1 MSTIILFKGGEKF
14 LSTEWIHFIDSGGQ
28 PEFHDLLPL
37 FIPNTSIVIFVIKLS
52 ESLHCKPK
60 VEYFG
65 SSGQSYLTHKEI
77 LEHSLKTFR
86 TSSGQTPR
94 ILVIGT
100 HKDCEPKL
108 EVEELKK
115 CLSHNKDSVVFFG
128 GRDKPFIS
136 INCMSK
142 GDKEM
147 DDAIDSIRQNILES
161 ARNDIENIPL
171 AWFGLEMELN
181 KEASKTKAKVLTI
194 KECKVVANK
203 FSFFINNSDQFDA
216 AFKHLIEQNI
226 FLHYPDI
233 LPDTVFCDPQV
244 LLDEVTDIVKHH
256 YMLQNSNHSRTG
268 AMIKFVDNGYIS
280 TAILTQ
286 INKNPDIEP
295 ELFLKLLSQLNIIS
309 AIDKNFY
316 LMPSLLSSAEN
327 PVQMV
332 ISIPNKTTYPPL
344 CITFGGGCAPN
355 GLFCSL
361 VAHLLHSKDWTLC
374 IKDDT
379 PSCCFHNCVA
389 FVYCGQTVV
398 TLMDLFSHFRVYVQ
412 TPETTCYHIKE
423 IVHTSIDKVH
433 KGSKLDC
440 ADAIICPSHPEKNH
454 LALWPNEFYQCTDEN
469 YISNRFPDEF
479 MCWKKPL
486 TGNDVNL

>member
-1 MSTIILFKGGEKF
+1 MF

-37 FIPNTSIVIFVIKLS
+37 FIPNTSIVIFVFKLS
-52 ESLHCKPK
+52 ESLHCNPK

-65 SSGQSYLTHKEI
+65 SSGHIGKPCISYLTHKEI
-77 LEHSLKTFR
+77 LEHSLKTFHR
-86 TSSGQTPR
+86 SSGQTPR

-108 EVEELKK
+108 EVEDLKI

-128 GRDKPFIS
+128 DKPFIS

-142 GDKEM
+142 DDEEM
-147 DDAIDSIRQNILES
+147 DDAIEDIRHNILES
-161 ARNDIENIPL
+161 AKNDIENIPL
-171 AWFGLEMELN
+171 AWFGLEMELK
-181 KEASKTKAKVLTI
+181 KEASKTKARVLTI

-203 FSFFINNSDQFDA
+203 FSFFRSNSERFNA
-216 AFKHLIEQNI
+216 ALQHLIKQNI

-233 LPDTVFCDPQV
+233 LSLSDAVFCDPQV

-256 YMLQNSNHSRTG
+256 YMLRNSNRSRTG

-280 TAILTQ
+280 TAILNQ
-286 INKNPDIEP
+286 INKNPDLEP

-309 AIDKNFY
+309 AIDMNDFY
-316 LMPSLLSSAEN
+316 LMPALLSSAEN
-327 PVQMV
+327 PVQKV
-332 ISIPNKTTYPPL
+332 RSIPNKKTYPPL
-344 CITFGGGCAPN
+344 CITFDGGCAPN

-361 VAHLLHSKDWTLC
+361 VAHLLHSKVWTLC
-374 IKDDT
+374 IKDDA

-398 TLMDLFSHFRVYVQ
+398 TLMDLFSHFRIYVQ
-412 TPETTCYHIKE
+412 TPEATCYHIKE
-423 IVHTSIDKVH
+423 IIHTSIDKVH
-433 KGSKLDC
+433 KVSKLHC

-454 LALWPNEFYQCTDEN
+454 LALLSSPYEFYQCQNETD
-469 YISNRFPDEF
+469 ISGRIPDEY

-486 TGNDVNL
+486 TGNDV